1 MSLRAEVGIAVE
13 ALELFQQQALDRS
26 APVISQR
33 PMAELAERFGIDR
46 FIAEGGLRDDALRT
60 FLGAYLD
67 SSTRLHHP
75 RYMAHQVA
83 VPESLGAVGA
93 LVDAFTNNA
102 MAIYEMGPSAATVEF
117 AVSNWMLRKVGWRP
131 SSLPGAVVGDEN
143 CGGGVLTHGGSLAN
157 LTALAAARA
166 RIAPNAW
173 RNGAPGNLVIV
184 APAGCHY
191 SIVRA
196 AGILGL
202 GADAVKA
209 APVDAN
215 GRLDPGRLEEFIDR
229 LRNEGSQIMAVVANA
244 CATATGLYDPL
255 RAVGK
260 ICRDLALWL
269 HIDGA
274 HGASALVSERHRFL
288 LDGVEQADSLV
299 WDAHK
304 MLRTPTLCA
313 AVLTRDRRDLDGAF
327 QEEASYLFHE
337 KDQPGFDFIHRTV
350 ECTKAALGLKVFCAL
365 AGEGERGIA
374 AYVDRQ
380 TELAQSAAALLREE
394 PQIEVAVEPQSNIV
408 CFRLDAENEVQLEI
422 RRRLTDAGAFYI
434 STAEFRGKRWLRLA
448 LMNPATELSDIRNL
462 VIEVRAIQAKLKSE
476 SVAFPG
482 MSPRL

>member
-1 MSLRAEVGIAVE
+1 V
-13 ALELFQQQALDRS
+13 
-26 APVISQR
+26 
-33 PMAELAERFGIDR
+33 
-46 FIAEGGLRDDALRT
+46 
-60 FLGAYLD
+60 
-67 SSTRLHHP
+67 
-75 RYMAHQVA
+75 
-83 VPESLGAVGA
+83 
-93 LVDAFTNNA
+93 
-102 MAIYEMGPSAATVEF
+102 
-117 AVSNWMLRKVGWRP
+117 
-131 SSLPGAVVGDEN
+131 
-143 CGGGVLTHGGSLAN
+143 
-157 LTALAAARA
+157 
-166 RIAPNAW
+166 
-173 RNGAPGNLVIV
+173 PGNLVIV
-184 APAGCHY
+184 APAGSHY

-215 GRLDPGRLEEFIDR
+215 GRFEPAKLEEFIDR

-255 RAVGK
+255 RAIGK
-260 ICRDLALWL
+260 VCGDLAVWL

-274 HGASALVSERHRFL
+274 HGASALVSERHRHL

-313 AVLTRDRRDLDGAF
+313 AVLTRNRRDLDGAF

-365 AGEGERGIA
+365 AGDGERGIA

-380 TELAQSAAALLREE
+380 TELARSAAAFLRDE

-408 CFRLDAENEVQLEI
+408 CFRIDAEDEVQLEI
-422 RRRLTDAGAFYI
+422 RRRLTDTGTFYI
-434 STAEFRGKRWLRLA
+434 STAEFRSKRWLRLA
-448 LMNPATELSDIRNL
+448 LMNPATELSDIRKL
-462 VIEVRAIQAKLKSE
+462 VSEVRAIHANAKSE
-476 SVAFPG
+476 RIAFP
-482 MSPRL
+482 SVSHRP